1 MGGMRQNSARKPPRE
16 SSVPPVSRRRFLSNA
31 VHGSMGASLGALAWR
46 SGALFAQPAAA
57 AGGVELPQGYRLLSL
72 GATNVLAVATDA
84 GFVLVD
90 SGAPAHAAD
99 LQRAVGGAV
108 HTLFNS
114 HWHADHT
121 GGNER
126 LANSGTTI
134 VAHENTR
141 LWTTQKVTW
150 PWNEETVEPLP
161 KTAQPAQTFR
171 DKLEVVI
178 GGKRIECGH
187 LRDCPH
193 TDGDIY
199 VYFADDN
206 VLAVGDALYGPDAG
220 WPALDWWTG
229 GWIGGMVGA
238 LDVLFYVADEDTVIV
253 PSHGRA
259 MTRAELRSQHE
270 MYGTVWETLLR
281 TLYSGGGPDEALEAR
296 PTAPYEAVM
305 GDADVFLRR
314 AFESLWAYLSPDA

>member
-1 MGGMRQNSARKPPRE
+1 M
-16 SSVPPVSRRRFLSNA
+16 PPVSRRRFLENA
-31 VHGSMGASLGALAWR
+31 IRGGVGASLALAWP
-46 SGALFAQPAAA
+46 GVPLHAQPAAT
-57 AGGVELPQGYRLLSL
+57 GPSLPSGFRLLTF
-72 GATNVLAVATDA
+72 GATNVLAVSTDA

-90 SGAPAHAAD
+90 AAAPEHAAALED
-99 LQRAVGGAV
+99 AVGGAV

-114 HWHADHT
+114 HWHTDHT
-121 GGNER
+121 GANER
-126 LANSGTTI
+126 FAASGTTI

-150 PWNEETVEPLP
+150 PWNEETAAPLP
-161 KTAQPAQTFR
+161 KAAQPSRTFR
-171 DKLEVVI
+171 DTLELTV
-178 GGKRIECGH
+178 GGKRIECGY

-199 VYFADDN
+199 VFFRDDN
-206 VLAVGDALYGPDAG
+206 VLAIGDAVHGPDAG

-238 LDVLFYVADEDTVIV
+238 LDMLFYVANEDTVIV
-253 PSHGRA
+253 PGHGRP
-259 MTRAELRSQHE
+259 MTRGELRSQHE
-270 MYGTVWETLLR
+270 MYGTVWETLIR
-281 TLYSGGGPDEALEAR
+281 TLYSGGGPEEALEAR

-305 GDADVFLRR
+305 GNSNVFLRR